1 MLIKDD
7 ELAMRCIGQQVIF
20 GMAEP
25 HETYLLGNNVDE
37 KEPAYVVCGVVN
49 EKCQIEGVIK
59 PWSKL
64 LIDYKRRGVESSN
77 IYKMFSI
84 LINDMELV
92 SYNNSIYAIS
102 RLDKDNFIVVGGAVV
117 LFCNID
123 SGKIT
128 CSGYGDKSEIMG
140 LDCNKL
146 SLEGN

>member
-7 ELAMRCIGQQVIF
+7 ELAMRYIGQQVIF

-25 HETYLLGNNVDE
+25 HETYLLGSNVDE

-64 LIDYKRRGVESSN
+64 LIDYKRRGVENSN
-77 IYKMFSI
+77 IYKMFNS

-102 RLDKDNFIVVGGAVV
+102 RIDEDNFIVVGGAIV
-117 LFCNID
+117 LFCNMA
-123 SGKIT
+123 SGEIT
-128 CSGYGDKSEIMG
+128 CSGYGDKNEIMS
-140 LDCNKL
+140 LDCSKL

>member
-25 HETYLLGNNVDE
+25 HETYLLGNGIDE
-37 KEPAYVVCGVVN
+37 DEPAYVVCGVVN

-64 LIDYKRRGVESSN
+64 LVDYKRRGVENSD
-77 IYKMFSI
+77 IYKMFGS

-92 SYNNSIYAIS
+92 SYAKSIYAIS
-102 RLDKDNFIVVGGAVV
+102 RLNENNFVIVGGAVI
-117 LFCNID
+117 LFCD
-123 SGKIT
+123 MSSGAIE
-128 CSGYGDKSEIMG
+128 CSGYGDKSEIMT
-140 LDCNKL
+140 LDCDKL
-146 SLEGN
+146 LTQGC